1 MNVDEELYCA
11 LEGSGLAFERWL
23 DRGRGW
29 LVAEPLP

>member
-1 MNVDEELYCA
+1 MDVDEELYRA

-29 LVAEPLP
+29 LVAKPLP